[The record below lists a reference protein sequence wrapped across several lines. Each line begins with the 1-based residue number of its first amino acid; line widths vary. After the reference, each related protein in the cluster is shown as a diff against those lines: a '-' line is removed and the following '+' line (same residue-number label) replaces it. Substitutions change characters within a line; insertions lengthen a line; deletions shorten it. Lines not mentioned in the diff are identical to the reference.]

1 MSSLTAK
8 SNRCK
13 EGRNGTAKLLTP
25 DSHVDGEKGAR
36 TIVYNTK
43 KDSKEGGR
51 KKKKKQEKSEKL
63 KKDNSKKKEFY
74 TIDHI
79 IRA

>member
-1 MSSLTAK
+1 MD
-8 SNRCK
+8 R
-13 EGRNGTAKLLTP
+13 
-25 DSHVDGEKGAR
+25 EKGAR

-51 KKKKKQEKSEKL
+51 KKEKEERAKGWRNTIV
-63 KKDNSKKKEFY
+63 KEKEFY
-74 TIDHI
+74 TIDHT